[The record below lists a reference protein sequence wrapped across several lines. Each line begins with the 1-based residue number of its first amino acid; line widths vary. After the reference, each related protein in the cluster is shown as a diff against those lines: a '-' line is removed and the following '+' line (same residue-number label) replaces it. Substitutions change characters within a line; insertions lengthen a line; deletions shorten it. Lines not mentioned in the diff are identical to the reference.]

1 MNKKDA
7 LEINLDYQIISYD
20 LKVPCFQLFNV
31 SLISAMHSHPSGTAD
46 QKQNTKWRGIERG
59 QC

>member
-46 QKQNTKWRGIERG
+46 QKQNTK
-59 QC
+59 

>member
-20 LKVPCFQLFNV
+20 LEAPCFQLFNV
-31 SLISAMHSHPSGTAD
+31 TLISAMPSHPSGTAD
-46 QKQNTKWRGIERG
+46 QKQKH
-59 QC
+59 